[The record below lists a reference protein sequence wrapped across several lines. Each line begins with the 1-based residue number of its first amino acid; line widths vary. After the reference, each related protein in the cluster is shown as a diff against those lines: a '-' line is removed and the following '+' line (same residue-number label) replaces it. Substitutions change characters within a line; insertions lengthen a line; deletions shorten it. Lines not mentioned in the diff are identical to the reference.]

1 MENVMGYRP
10 DATVMAIEEEVLR
23 RIKPDPKQ
31 KERVERA
38 VRSLLDAV
46 MEKARERGPD
56 IKVMLVGSV
65 AKDTYV
71 GDPDIDMFM
80 LFPPTVERKELE
92 RKGLQI
98 GKEVLSDGEARYA
111 EHPYIHGT
119 WDGLEVDLVP
129 CYAIEDAS
137 QLRSAVDRTPL
148 HTRYV
153 NSNLKDGQQDQV
165 RLLKQFMKGVGT
177 YGAEARTQGFS
188 GYLVELLIIR
198 FGGMREVLEAAT
210 SWKKGETLSLGD
222 IGRQFKDPLI
232 FYDPVDKDRNVASA
246 LSLNNLALFI
256 HAAQEY
262 LANPS
267 SRFFFPRKREPLPL
281 SRIKDIMEDRG
292 TELLIVQ
299 LDRPDLIDDDLF
311 PQVRRTLDGTVQL
324 LERGDFNVYDRSF
337 HVGRDIQLVIE
348 LEKAALPR
356 SVRHDG
362 PPAWIGNARSFLE
375 KWKDNGLSEPFLDNG
390 RWVVMARRGHA
401 TAVSLVMEN
410 LGQAALGSG
419 LRRLEGLSAVSGE
432 DALTEENR
440 EAISALLDK
449 RKNWEV

>member
-1 MENVMGYRP
+1 M
-10 DATVMAIEEEVLR
+10 
-23 RIKPDPKQ
+23 
-31 KERVERA
+31 
-38 VRSLLDAV
+38 
-46 MEKARERGPD
+46 
-56 IKVMLVGSV
+56 
-65 AKDTYV
+65 
-71 GDPDIDMFM
+71 
-80 LFPPTVERKELE
+80 
-92 RKGLQI
+92 
-98 GKEVLSDGEARYA
+98 
-111 EHPYIHGT
+111 
-119 WDGLEVDLVP
+119 
-129 CYAIEDAS
+129 
-137 QLRSAVDRTPL
+137 
-148 HTRYV
+148 

-311 PQVRRTLDGTVQL
+311 PQVRRTLDGTVQCL
-324 LERGDFNVYDRSF
+324 SVETSTST
-337 HVGRDIQLVIE
+337 IE
-348 LEKAALPR
+348 VSTWEGISSWSSNWRRP
-356 SVRHDG
+356 
-362 PPAWIGNARSFLE
+362 
-375 KWKDNGLSEPFLDNG
+375 PFL
-390 RWVVMARRGHA
+390 ARFAMMDLQPG
-401 TAVSLVMEN
+401 
-410 LGQAALGSG
+410 
-419 LRRLEGLSAVSGE
+419 
-432 DALTEENR
+432 
-440 EAISALLDK
+440 
-449 RKNWEV
+449 